1 MIYRSPKR
9 GETGAGHVRPV
20 TTQIGEARDDRE
32 RGHDRRA
39 ARATTCEGGSERTW
53 LEPMPSV
60 KTFTVPAKVVA
71 YLRSGVKSEL
81 AAQLAMLAIELEGRD
96 VDEKKYNVALARFDA
111 ARALFDAIGPVDR
124 DAPQDL
130 EFDLTTS
137 GDLVLKVLTA
147 QHRREVQR
155 LEDAFADGITL
166 SVRDVPALE
175 TARDELRRRL
185 GVRPK
190 RQASSF
196 LMGGF
201 RWRRQRGPHG

>member
-1 MIYRSPKR
+1 MIYRSPR
-9 GETGAGHVRPV
+9 RRETGAGLVRPV
-20 TTQIGEARDDRE
+20 THPIGEH
-32 RGHDRRA
+32 GHDPRAA
-39 ARATTCEGGSERTW
+39 ARAPAFAGGSEPTW
-53 LEPMPSV
+53 LKHMPSV
-60 KTFTVPAKVVA
+60 RTFTVPAKVVA

-96 VDEKKYNVALARFDA
+96 VDEKKYHVALGRFDA
-111 ARALFDAIGPVDR
+111 ARALFDTIGPVER
-124 DAPQDL
+124 DAAPQDL

-137 GDLVLKVLTA
+137 GDLLLKVLTA

-175 TARDELRRRL
+175 TVRDELRRQL

-196 LMGGF
+196 LRRNF